1 MSNTIDTINHIIKS
15 RRSIFPASYIEK
27 EIPKEVIE
35 AIVANA
41 NYAPT
46 HKLTEPWRF
55 TIFRKEGLDKLGK
68 ELAGLYKQHTSEEKF
83 MQNKYDSMH
92 SKVIKSSCV
101 IAINMKVHHDKLPEW
116 EELAATACAVE
127 NMWLT
132 ATAYNVGAYWST
144 PGTIK
149 HLNHFL
155 GLADDEKCIGLFY
168 MGYHTD
174 EPREANRTPI
184 EEKVKWVEA

>member
-1 MSNTIDTINHIIKS
+1 MNTTTDTIHHIIKT
-15 RRSIFPASYIEK
+15 RRSIFPASYIDK

-35 AIVANA
+35 KIVANA

-68 ELAGLYKQHTSEEKF
+68 ELAALYKEHTSPEKF
-83 MQNKYDSMH
+83 VQHKHDSMH
-92 SKVIKSSCV
+92 SKVLKSSCV
-101 IAINMKVHHDKLPEW
+101 IAINMKAHHDKLPEW
-116 EELAATACAVE
+116 EEIAAVACAVE

-132 ATAYNVGAYWST
+132 ATAYNVGSYWST

-149 HLNHFL
+149 HLNSFL
-155 GLADDEKCIGLFY
+155 GLGEDEKCIGLFY
-168 MGYHTD
+168 MGYHNE
-174 EPREANRTPI
+174 EPREANRTAI
-184 EEKVKWVEA
+184 EEKVKWIEG